1 MDKQKLDDLLKAGSK
16 TVSFEIRAKKK
27 LVGSINSQMLQR
39 AAECEHRQAM
49 GHAMATYMS
58 HKKRSVNMKKNG

>member
-1 MDKQKLDDLLKAGSK
+1 MDKQKLAALLKAGNT
-16 TVSFEIRAKKK
+16 TVSFEINAKKK

-49 GHAMATYMS
+49 GHAMATYS
-58 HKKRSVNMKKNG
+58 TQKKRSMTIKEND

>member
-1 MDKQKLDDLLKAGSK
+1 MDKQKLADLLKAGSK
-16 TVSFEIRAKKK
+16 TVTFEINTKKK

-49 GHAMATYMS
+49 GHAMATYS
-58 HKKRSVNMKKNG
+58 AHKKRSMTTKEND